1 MKIFISD
8 LDGTLLDE
16 KGCVPEK
23 SVEILKRLE
32 EKGVL
37 FTVASARTPLSAA
50 FILEPL
56 RLRIPAILL
65 NGCMLYDLEKRRILW
80 YQAVGKEKRRQVIE
94 EEKKAGLTGLLLAVE
109 KTSDGTETLCME
121 PDPEAGELWEGYFDL
136 ERLEACLGIRNGF
149 GDRDRTGAVERPMVY
164 GLYMDREPG
173 RLEQMAKALGRTPG
187 LTLDFYKDIY
197 RDSCWCLEIF
207 SGEASKRSAALRLK
221 KMCGAD
227 YLIGFGDGVNDLPLF
242 EACDEAYAVSNGCEA
257 LKEAADRVIRSNLE
271 NGVALFMEEWED
283 HAENT
288 DRQSLPFEHC
298 VKGGAV

>member
-121 PDPEAGELWEGYFDL
+121 PVSYTHLRAGSGS
-136 ERLEACLGIRNGF
+136 
-149 GDRDRTGAVERPMVY
+149 
-164 GLYMDREPG
+164 
-173 RLEQMAKALGRTPG
+173 GRTLG
-187 LTLDFYKDIY
+187 G
-197 RDSCWCLEIF
+197 IF
-207 SGEASKRSAALRLK
+207 
-221 KMCGAD
+221 
-227 YLIGFGDGVNDLPLF
+227 
-242 EACDEAYAVSNGCEA
+242 
-257 LKEAADRVIRSNLE
+257 
-271 NGVALFMEEWED
+271 
-283 HAENT
+283 
-288 DRQSLPFEHC
+288 
-298 VKGGAV
+298 

>member
-109 KTSDGTETLCME
+109 KTS
-121 PDPEAGELWEGYFDL
+121 Y
-136 ERLEACLGIRNGF
+136 
-149 GDRDRTGAVERPMVY
+149 
-164 GLYMDREPG
+164 
-173 RLEQMAKALGRTPG
+173 
-187 LTLDFYKDIY
+187 
-197 RDSCWCLEIF
+197 
-207 SGEASKRSAALRLK
+207 
-221 KMCGAD
+221 
-227 YLIGFGDGVNDLPLF
+227 
-242 EACDEAYAVSNGCEA
+242 
-257 LKEAADRVIRSNLE
+257 
-271 NGVALFMEEWED
+271 
-283 HAENT
+283 
-288 DRQSLPFEHC
+288 
-298 VKGGAV
+298 